1 MTTRSGTGVQDG
13 ARNPWAALAALC
25 IGFFMIMLD
34 TTIVNVAIPTMLR
47 DLHASLN
54 EVVWV
59 NSAYLL
65 TFAVPLLLAGRL
77 GDRLGRKNVFLFGM
91 VVFTAASLWCGLS
104 TSAMMLIIARA
115 VQGLGAAAMTP
126 QTMAFI
132 TNLFPPAKRGA
143 PMGAWGAVAGVATI
157 AGPLLGGLLVDNFG
171 WQWIFMVNV
180 PIGIIG
186 LVLAVILVPGRQ
198 QRHQHRFDLVGTALS
213 SLGLLGVVF
222 GLQNGQQYDWG
233 RVFGPIT
240 VPEIIGAG
248 VLLLIAFV
256 ISQWRNRAE
265 PLMPLSL
272 FAHRNFSAASIA
284 GMAIG
289 FAMIGMFLPLT
300 IYFQSVL
307 GMSPLM
313 AGVLT
318 APMSLVSG
326 FVAPLA
332 GRLSDRISGKY
343 VAMSGFVLL
352 SAGIAII
359 VAQAR
364 PGSDPWSLIPGL
376 LVMGLG
382 VGCVFSPIA
391 NVATTDMP
399 LPMMGAASGVFNTTR
414 QVGGV
419 IGSAAIGVLLQNRLV
434 ASIHSAAV
442 NASTALPPAFR
453 GQFVDGMA
461 QAANNATGGYG
472 TSGPAAL
479 PPGVP
484 ASVANQINTL
494 ALTVFHQGFTDAAR
508 ATLILPICVLL
519 LGAVACLGM
528 VRKNRA
534 RPDEAAEMVTE
545 EPARASA

>member
-1 MTTRSGTGVQDG
+1 MSTTTPPRALVDLHGRS
-13 ARNPWAALAALC
+13 PWTILPGLC
-25 IGFFMIMLD
+25 LGFFMIMID
-34 TTIVNVAIPTMLR
+34 MTIVNIAVPTLVSTF
-47 DLHASLN
+47 HTGITA
-54 EVVWV
+54 VGWV

-222 GLQNGQQYDWG
+222 GLQNGQRYDWG

-289 FAMIGMFLPLT
+289 FAMIGMFLPMT
-300 IYFQSVL
+300 IYMQSVL
-307 GMSPLM
+307 GFSALKAGLVMAPSSVVSMFLAPVAGKLSNRIGGKFILMGGLTLYAIGMLWLCSSPRSGRAGPRSSPL
-313 AGVLT
+313 
-318 APMSLVSG
+318 SS
-326 FVAPLA
+326 
-332 GRLSDRISGKY
+332 S
-343 VAMSGFVLL
+343 
-352 SAGIAII
+352 
-359 VAQAR
+359 
-364 PGSDPWSLIPGL
+364 PGS
-376 LVMGLG
+376 
-382 VGCVFSPIA
+382 A
-391 NVATTDMP
+391 
-399 LPMMGAASGVFNTTR
+399 
-414 QVGGV
+414 
-419 IGSAAIGVLLQNRLV
+419 SAACSRRW
-434 ASIHSAAV
+434 
-442 NASTALPPAFR
+442 PPR
-453 GQFVDGMA
+453 RP
-461 QAANNATGGYG
+461 AT
-472 TSGPAAL
+472 
-479 PPGVP
+479 
-484 ASVANQINTL
+484 
-494 ALTVFHQGFTDAAR
+494 
-508 ATLILPICVLL
+508 C
-519 LGAVACLGM
+519 
-528 VRKNRA
+528 
-534 RPDEAAEMVTE
+534 RPDW
-545 EPARASA
+545 PAPRPA